1 MFPAVYPSFQF
12 AGVPV
17 FNPSPERQH
26 RALPPAQV
34 DGSYYQ
40 PNTYGAAAP
49 PAAGPWGSPHSPQPQ
64 QFAMQHSY
72 PRRND
77 LAAQPQAGGYPSAFA
92 QEGGAGRVNDYPPP
106 PYPPTNW
113 KPPDPVPGSP
123 PVTAAASAAA
133 EVATRYLE
141 AVQKAI
147 NICIDLDAM

>member
-1 MFPAVYPSFQF
+1 MFPAFYPSFQF
-12 AGVPV
+12 AGV

-26 RALPPAQV
+26 RALPPAQSDV
-34 DGSYYQ
+34 TYY
-40 PNTYGAAAP
+40 PSNTQGAAAS
-49 PAAGPWGSPHSPQPQ
+49 PAAPWGSPQLQAAQ
-64 QFAMQHSY
+64 QYAIQNTY
-72 PRRND
+72 ARRNE
-77 LAAQPQAGGYPSAFA
+77 LATQQPQAGHFA
-92 QEGGAGRVNDYPPP
+92 PEGGAGRVIDYPPP

-123 PVTAAASAAA
+123 PVSVAAAAAE